1 VLAISGLFL
10 ILVLA
15 FAVIRPRGLPEA
27 VAAVPAAIVVV
38 VIGALS
44 GYEALAEISRLLP
57 VVLFLAAILV
67 VGDLC
72 EAAGCSGG
80 QES

>member
-15 FAVIRPRGLPEA
+15 FAVVRPRGLPEA

-44 GYEALAEISRLLP
+44 GHEALAEISRLLP

-67 VGDLC
+67 VGTC
-72 EAAGCSGG
+72 ARRPGCSGG
-80 QES
+80 LES